1 MDGIDV
7 FIGVFVKLIP
17 VMLAVAIP
25 LASMPCLNIVMDVR
39 DADVSAVRLVSTHC

>member
-17 VMLAVAIP
+17 VMLAVVVP
-25 LASMPCLNIVMDVR
+25 LAIYAVLEHR
-39 DADVSAVRLVSTHC
+39 DGRA